1 MIVFAVLLIIVS
13 FIIPDHSKQVKNDLD
28 QLSIQLYQETYQI
41 KKRLKVLEE
50 ELLLP
55 NSNASDDHASSKKVN
70 PIIVNQVRL
79 LKQQGL
85 TVEQIAK
92 QSALTTDEVNKILK
106 DEVSRF
112 FTYSEILLKSLQTNE
127 KFAFSN
133 LMPFIFA
140 MRSNALEL
148 VISHPKP

>member
-1 MIVFAVLLIIVS
+1 MNTLILIMIVFAVLLIIVS

-55 NSNASDDHASSKKVN
+55 NSNTSDDHTSSKKVN

-106 DEVSRF
+106 DEGWD
-112 FTYSEILLKSLQTNE
+112 KNE
-127 KFAFSN
+127 
-133 LMPFIFA
+133 
-140 MRSNALEL
+140 
-148 VISHPKP
+148 